1 MKTALLC
8 IVSVVLAS
16 ALTTMIVSQRL
27 TARHAAEL
35 ATQQAAW
42 QQEKADLESALQ
54 SAKGTERLVVIP
66 GAPAGAA
73 APAPAP
79 ARDTPADIVAR
90 LRALKFGPGASQT
103 RATRQAI
110 HDLEELI
117 AAGSSALPAIR
128 EFFARNEDIEF
139 PSTQGKGGRGAVPD
153 EFILPPSLRFGLLDV
168 VKQVGG
174 ADAEKVLAEVLG
186 TTGRGAEVA
195 WVARALHQLAPN
207 QYRDAALAAARELL
221 ARAPIANPASPLD
234 RGDRDHLF
242 SVLAMYGD
250 DSYVSTAQAQ
260 LIQPDGAIDRSA
272 LKYLQQLLG
281 QQTVAIAAQTWNDP
295 RLTDPAKK
303 EPLARLALNFVG
315 ADPQANE
322 FYQKAINDL
331 NLPKDDRKNLIED
344 LNQDGF
350 VNKKNLDATDLPLI
364 NNRIALI
371 EQLAPTATD
380 PINVAAFKEAYK
392 DLLKMRERIVNP
404 PPPVVPP
411 K

>member
-8 IVSVVLAS
+8 IVSVGLAC
-16 ALTTMIVSQRL
+16 ALTAMIVSQRL
-27 TARHAAEL
+27 TARHTAEL

-54 SAKGTERLVVIP
+54 NAKGAERLVVIP
-66 GAPAGAA
+66 GAPATAA
-73 APAPAP
+73 ALAPAPAK
-79 ARDTPADIVAR
+79 ATPAEIVAR
-90 LRALKFGPGASQT
+90 LRALKFGPGPSQT

-117 AAGSSALPAIR
+117 AAGPAALPAIR
-128 EFFARNEDIEF
+128 EFFARNEDIDF
-139 PSTQGKGGRGAVPD
+139 APAPGKGGRGAVPD

-168 VKQVGG
+168 AKQIGG
-174 ADAEKVLAEVLG
+174 ADAEKVLVEVLG

-195 WVARALHQLAPN
+195 WVARALQQLAPN

-221 ARAPIANPASPLD
+221 ARTPVTNPASPLD
-234 RGDRDHLF
+234 RGERDHLF

-250 DSYVSTAQAQ
+250 NSYVSTAQAQ
-260 LIQPDGAIDRSA
+260 LIQSDGNIDRSA

-281 QQTVAIAAQTWNDP
+281 QQTVAIAAQAWNDP
-295 RLTDPAKK
+295 RLTDSAKK

-315 ADPQANE
+315 ADALANE

-364 NNRIALI
+364 DNRIALI
-371 EQLAPTATD
+371 EQLAPAATD
-380 PINVAAFKEAYK
+380 PINLAAFKEAYK

-404 PPPVVPP
+404 PPQNPA